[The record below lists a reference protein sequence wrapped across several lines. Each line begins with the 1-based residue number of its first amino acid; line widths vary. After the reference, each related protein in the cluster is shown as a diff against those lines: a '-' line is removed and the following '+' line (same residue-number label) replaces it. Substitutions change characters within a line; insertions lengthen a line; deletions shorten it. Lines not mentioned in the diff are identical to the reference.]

1 MLLQGK
7 KDVFLSNT
15 ANKQRIINVISTAL
29 KKGWCNVCHLHN
41 DADVDILK
49 LTVQS
54 SLECP
59 TSLTGFLCAIIL
71 SCRH

>member
-29 KKGWCNVCHLHN
+29 KKG
-41 DADVDILK
+41 
-49 LTVQS
+49 
-54 SLECP
+54 
-59 TSLTGFLCAIIL
+59 
-71 SCRH
+71 